1 MIPFSLQI
9 LKNRRRKTGQRL
21 DRQEQK
27 KRGENALG
35 SGDDDAVH
43 LELTD
48 STQVVEHQHDLIL
61 AVVLERH
68 KAAVRVGDVG
78 DEREHLLEQLA
89 RRGDLDALDSRL
101 VMDAHA
107 ELHLVRS
114 ERVLSSSRSRN
125 LESREKTSQQL
136 ALNWRLAAKETY
148 MAVVE
153 THTEGCRRVHDELG
167 DVVAGVQVGS
177 GGSECTGNL
186 VNENDTLKKPDA
198 Q

>member
-9 LKNRRRKTGQRL
+9 LKSRRKTGQSL
-21 DRQEQK
+21 DRQEEK

-35 SGDDDAVH
+35 GGDDDAVH

-48 STQVVEHQHDLIL
+48 STQVVEHQHDLVL

-68 KAAVRVGDVG
+68 KAAVRIGDVG
-78 DEREHLLEQLA
+78 DECEHLLEQLA
-89 RRGDLDALDSRL
+89 RRGDLDALDSGL
-101 VMDAHA
+101 VVDAHA

-114 ERVLSSSRSRN
+114 ERVLSSSGSRN
-125 LESREKTSQQL
+125 LTVEEKTSQQL
-136 ALNWRLAAKETY
+136 ASYRRLAAKETY
-148 MAVVE
+148 MAMVE

-167 DVVAGVQVGS
+167 DVVASVKVGS
-177 GGSECTGNL
+177 GGSESTGNL
-186 VNENDTLKKPDA
+186 VNENDTLTKPNA